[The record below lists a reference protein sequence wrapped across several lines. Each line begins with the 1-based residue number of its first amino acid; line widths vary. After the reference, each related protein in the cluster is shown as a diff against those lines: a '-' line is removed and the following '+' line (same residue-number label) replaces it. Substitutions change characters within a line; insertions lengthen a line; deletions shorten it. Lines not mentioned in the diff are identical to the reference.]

1 MKKLPFL
8 IFCIASMLIFYAGCD
23 SLPSKNAFLAV
34 ESTACAGCGAC
45 TKVCKGDAILIVGN
59 KAVIDPNKCL
69 RCGNCVRVCPYDA
82 IH

>member
-1 MKKLPFL
+1 MKKLLFL
-8 IFCIASMLIFYAGCD
+8 GICIVLTVICFSGCD
-23 SLPSKNAFLAV
+23 SVPSKNAFLAV
-34 ESTACAGCGAC
+34 ESTLCAGCGAC

-59 KAVIDPNKCL
+59 KAVIDPNKCI